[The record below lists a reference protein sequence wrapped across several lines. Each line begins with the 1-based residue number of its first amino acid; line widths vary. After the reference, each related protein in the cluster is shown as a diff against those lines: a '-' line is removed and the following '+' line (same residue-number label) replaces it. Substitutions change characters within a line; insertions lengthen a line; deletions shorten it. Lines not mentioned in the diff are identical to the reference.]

1 MLARRGRAHGV
12 VGENGSGKSALLR
25 VLAGELAPGSG
36 HVARRGG
43 IGHDGTLVIVS
54 HDRRPRR
61 RRRGTRPAMRAAPA
75 SAAGS

>member
-1 MLARRGRAHGV
+1 MLRALAGEPAPDSGYVTRRGR
-12 VGENGSGKSALLR
+12 
-25 VLAGELAPGSG
+25 
-36 HVARRGG
+36 